1 MSKIVVIKCKLLDCQ
16 FYKEF
21 YTSKECGQSLDV
33 NRRMIYQRDMATGK
47 VTYKP
52 GPGLPLSVIQHVKP
66 IYQDLSQDTLLLK
79 CLHGQTQNQNE
90 SFNAMIWKRLPK
102 TEFVS
107 LTQLKFGT
115 YDAVANFNIGR
126 KSSVLVFEKLGM
138 IPGRYTT
145 KGCDT
150 RNRKR
155 ILMAEYK
162 NQESVKKRRS
172 VTWTIEDHYG
182 QKY

>member
-1 MSKIVVIKCKLLDCQ
+1 
-16 FYKEF
+16 
-21 YTSKECGQSLDV
+21 
-33 NRRMIYQRDMATGK
+33 
-47 VTYKP
+47 
-52 GPGLPLSVIQHVKP
+52 
-66 IYQDLSQDTLLLK
+66 
-79 CLHGQTQNQNE
+79 
-90 SFNAMIWKRLPK
+90 MIWKRLPK

-150 RNRKR
+150 RNLKR

-162 NQESVKKRRS
+162 NQESVKKRRK
-172 VTWTIEDHYG
+172 VLRG
-182 QKY
+182 QSKSTMDKNTEAEGSLYEPGGF